1 MIGAQDP
8 KSDKWLFATFIP
20 TKENAELMEKVKV
33 EKAHYI
39 K

>member
-1 MIGAQDP
+1 MIGAQGS
-8 KSDKWLFATFIP
+8 KSDKWLFATFVP

-33 EKAHYI
+33 AKAHYI